1 LSFKDRVVIVTGA
14 GNGLGR
20 AYALHFAR
28 LGARVVV
35 NNRRRVVG
43 EDGLSP
49 ADRVVAD
56 IRAAG
61 GEAAANY
68 ESVEDPASGM
78 RMVQQALDT
87 WGRLDALVANAG
99 VSQGMTFHKIAL
111 DEYRRIFDIN
121 FYGTVHVAHA
131 AYAVMRNAGYGRIV
145 LTSSSGGLYGV
156 HGLSAYGA
164 AKAAVLGLARTLA
177 HEGRARNVLTN
188 VIAPYAVSQMTEALA
203 SDRYKEIMRPER
215 VAPIV
220 AYLASEQARLNGE
233 VLIGGGG
240 RFRRAAVLESVGG
253 PFVDPD
259 GLPSAAVD
267 ADLDR
272 ICDMSGAREFTDG
285 IAETDDLLAS
295 FRLPGN

>member
-1 LSFKDRVVIVTGA
+1 
-14 GNGLGR
+14 
-20 AYALHFAR
+20 
-28 LGARVVV
+28 
-35 NNRRRVVG
+35 VG

-49 ADRVVAD
+49 ADRVVAE

-61 GEAAANY
+61 GDAVANY
-68 ESVEDPASGM
+68 DSVEDPASGT
-78 RMVQQALDT
+78 RMVEQALAT
-87 WGRLDALVANAG
+87 WGRLDVLIANAG

-121 FYGTVHVAHA
+121 FCGTLYVTHA
-131 AYAVMRNAGYGRIV
+131 AYAVMRGAGYGRIV

-177 HEGRARNVLTN
+177 HEGGSRNVLTN

-203 SDRYKEIMRPER
+203 SERYKEIMRPER

-220 AYLASEQARLNGE
+220 AYLASEQTRLNGE

-253 PFVDPD
+253 DFGDPD

-272 ICDMSGAREFTDG
+272 ICDMINAREFTDG
-285 IAETDDLLAS
+285 MAETNDLLAS
-295 FRLPGN
+295 F